1 MPDPCRRSRQI
12 GQGTRSFLRGGEM
25 NALHRLVHALNE
37 EAAVADVA
45 VNALLTTSAEQREQ
59 LLAQNPGWLR
69 IGVLEGVL
77 DAVRIETDRNQELAF
92 ELATFVVTHMAHVA
106 SPEGSTLLLDL
117 FLGSAWRDYGTTCY
131 RREKFDD
138 ALDAANRA
146 VTYFLRHDA
155 LLVDR
160 GTALMLKAQAMHE
173 LGHTTGALDLLS
185 ECEAIFAEHGEAHRY
200 IQSLEQRGNC
210 LFDLAEKNP
219 TLLDDAE
226 AEWREAEKQ
235 AIAINDRREVAR
247 IANAFGHAALRRDAL
262 ADAQRQFAR
271 AFLGFSSN
279 AMDGELQRAI
289 WGIADIAAA
298 RGQFDAARTMFR
310 NLVRQFWMGGMVSA
324 ASSVRSEL
332 IQLLI
337 ASQSLADVREE
348 CLQLITEAANDA
360 VGNVAEALAY
370 LHHVIMTA
378 EDAETIRDNVLYM
391 RDFVRHAGDEPAAV
405 FMPPPVG

>member
-1 MPDPCRRSRQI
+1 
-12 GQGTRSFLRGGEM
+12 M

-310 NLVRQFWMGGMVSA
+310 NLVRQFWMRGMVSA
-324 ASSVRSEL
+324 AASVLSEL